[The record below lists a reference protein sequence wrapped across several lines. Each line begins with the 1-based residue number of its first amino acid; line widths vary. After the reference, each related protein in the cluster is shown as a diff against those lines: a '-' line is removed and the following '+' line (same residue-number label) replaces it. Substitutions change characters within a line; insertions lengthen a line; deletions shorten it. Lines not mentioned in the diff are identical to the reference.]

1 MIVIMYSLGNLNM
14 LVFSAEKIKL
24 QQSEVNANILY

>member
-1 MIVIMYSLGNLNM
+1 MYSLGNLNM
-14 LVFSAEKIKL
+14 LVSSAEKIKL